1 MSEGLGF
8 QANTPIQKLHFS
20 AFGEFGVEVN
30 MKRDDLIHPFV
41 SGNKWRKLRYNLDA
55 CREQGKD
62 GVVTYGGAYSNHL
75 LAVAV
80 ACASAG
86 LKSVGLVRGD
96 ELSIRSNYVLRLCD
110 EYGMKLHFL
119 DRRVFDATS
128 SLAPLGYE
136 SFHFVPMGGANR
148 EGVQG
153 CTEILPEDHVFNHI
167 VLAVGTGTTFRG
179 VVESK
184 PAQSMVHGISVVPKT
199 DEYIGKLNSLVNNE
213 DVRLHFPDDAGIG
226 KWNKSHRDLAR
237 SFASETGILL
247 DPVYM
252 SPVISQTLELMSM
265 KLIKPT
271 QNVLIIHSGG
281 MTGILS
287 DRWLKAD

>member
-1 MSEGLGF
+1 
-8 QANTPIQKLHFS
+8 
-20 AFGEFGVEVN
+20 
-30 MKRDDLIHPFV
+30 
-41 SGNKWRKLRYNLDA
+41 
-55 CREQGKD
+55 
-62 GVVTYGGAYSNHL
+62 
-75 LAVAV
+75 
-80 ACASAG
+80 
-86 LKSVGLVRGD
+86 
-96 ELSIRSNYVLRLCD
+96 
-110 EYGMKLHFL
+110 
-119 DRRVFDATS
+119 
-128 SLAPLGYE
+128 
-136 SFHFVPMGGANR
+136 
-148 EGVQG
+148 
-153 CTEILPEDHVFNHI
+153 
-167 VLAVGTGTTFRG
+167 
-179 VVESK
+179 
-184 PAQSMVHGISVVPKT
+184 MVHGISVVPKT